1 MPHIK
6 ALRLLALLCYW
17 DEHPDW
23 LRDVVHSFKLADV
36 DQIVALDGS
45 YRNFPG
51 GTVTSPIEQPVAIL
65 QAAAE
70 VGIRCDV
77 YEPQQLWANEPAKRT
92 RSFELADQYR
102 PDWVAVWDADEVI
115 TEAPDDLKDR
125 LAATDRDCA
134 DACLLDA
141 PSAVLAAGFL
151 EDEEAL
157 PNTMLSRVV
166 MPRRCLFRWTPGITV
181 GPRHFDYVTPDGR
194 NLWGDQYGHP
204 LVLKD
209 LVIDHRNPHREP
221 GRRELARAYWK
232 HVRGAVGDE
241 PEPAPL

>member
-1 MPHIK
+1 M
-6 ALRLLALLCYW
+6 RLLAVLSWW
-17 DEHPDW
+17 DEKPEW
-23 LRDVVHSFKLADV
+23 LTDVVHSLKLANV
-36 DQIVALDGS
+36 DQLVCVDGS
-45 YRNFPG
+45 FVNFPG
-51 GTVTSPIEQPVAIL
+51 GTAASPLGQAQAIM
-65 QAAAE
+65 AAAHD
-70 VGIRCDV
+70 VGIPCDV
-77 YEPQQLWANEPAKRT
+77 YEPLSMWANEPAKRS
-92 RSFELADQYR
+92 RSFRIMDDYR
-102 PDWVAVWDADEVI
+102 PDWFIVLDADEVV
-115 TEAPDDLKDR
+115 TEAPEDLKDR

-241 PEPAPL
+241 PEPASL